1 MVIFLSAYFFFSLV
15 NLINVMRFYYSYDK
29 RIDRIICY
37 IPVRFPYESM
47 KSLRRDISGFGT
59 NLNAAKLRILKRIA
73 NVGFKYQIVL
83 KFPLVRW
90 KHKIITCREI
100 ERYFQPVRYNNP
112 VFDFKVIEPRL
123 IRLDKMYYHD
133 TKEKYFVVYP
143 QTTLRFDI
151 KIDLWL
157 VLFILKLHK
166 KLSE

>member
-1 MVIFLSAYFFFSLV
+1 MVILLSVYFFSLV

-47 KSLRRDISGFGT
+47 KSLRRDVSGFGT

-90 KHKIITCREI
+90 KHKIITRRGI
-100 ERYFQPVRYNNP
+100 ERYFRSAHYNSP
-112 VFDFKVIEPRL
+112 IFDFKVIEPRL
-123 IRLDKMYYHD
+123 LRLDKMYCYD

-143 QTTLRFDI
+143 QTTLSSRI
-151 KIDLWL
+151 GKDLWL